1 MDLKLRRIS
10 QNSLFLVTGGA
21 GFIGSNICGCLLE
34 HGYKVRVLDNFLTGK
49 MENIDDFFSNIN
61 FEFVEGDIRDLDV
74 CQSVCRGVSY
84 VLHHAA
90 LGSVPGSVE
99 DPKTCNE
106 INVDGTL
113 NMMIAARDN
122 NVKRFVYAS
131 SSAVYGDDESLP
143 KIESRVGRPLSPYA
157 VSKYVN
163 ELYAKNFFDLYGL
176 ETVGLRYFNV
186 FGKKQDP
193 DSVYAAVIPLFIAAL
208 LKNDKPSIF
217 GDGKQTRDFVYI
229 DNVVNANLLAC
240 TANSRVCGEAFN
252 IATGGKMEL
261 IELYNIITKLLNK
274 DIEPE
279 MKPERKGDIKHSN
292 ADIEK
297 ALNDLGYKPA
307 ISVEEG
313 LKMSIEWY
321 EEFIGDRMLKLH

>member
-1 MDLKLRRIS
+1 MI
-10 QNSLFLVTGGA
+10 
-21 GFIGSNICGCLLE
+21 
-34 HGYKVRVLDNFLTGK
+34 
-49 MENIDDFFSNIN
+49 FSNIN
-61 FEFVEGDIRDLDV
+61 FEFVEGDIWDLDV

-122 NVKRFVYAS
+122 NVKFVYAS

-163 ELYAKNFFDLYGL
+163 ELYAKNFLIYM
-176 ETVGLRYFNV
+176 VW
-186 FGKKQDP
+186 KQLALDILMYLAKTRSN
-193 DSVYAAVIPLFIAAL
+193 SVYAAVIPLFIAAL

-217 GDGKQTRDFVYI
+217 GDGKQTRILYI
-229 DNVVNANLLAC
+229 
-240 TANSRVCGEAFN
+240 
-252 IATGGKMEL
+252 L
-261 IELYNIITKLLNK
+261 I
-274 DIEPE
+274 
-279 MKPERKGDIKHSN
+279 
-292 ADIEK
+292 
-297 ALNDLGYKPA
+297 
-307 ISVEEG
+307 
-313 LKMSIEWY
+313 
-321 EEFIGDRMLKLH
+321 ML